1 VHQMGGARPPGPR
14 NNNNKPRALYS
25 LPVRCSRTTN
35 TIENNMS
42 FITIVPSILSFL
54 GTGVKGFFGLKSEQQ
69 KIVSDAISTLRDV
82 NSTEKDRAIA
92 FAQYMAAESSNG
104 YWLSACIR
112 PLMALSLMILVGCWF
127 FGYTPPNIN
136 AAMPPFI
143 EKAVDT
149 LMVFMGVYVP
159 GRSIEK
165 IVTSVT
171 NSRIIQQYLS
181 KYLK

>member
-1 VHQMGGARPPGPR
+1 MPIFS
-14 NNNNKPRALYS
+14 ALIG
-25 LPVRCSRTTN
+25 L
-35 TIENNMS
+35 
-42 FITIVPSILSFL
+42 F
-54 GTGVKGFFGLKSEQQ
+54 GTGIKGFFGLKTEQQ
-69 KIVSDAISTLRDV
+69 KIVGTALETLKDV
-82 NSTEKDRAIA
+82 NSSEKDRAIA

-127 FGYTPPNIN
+127 FGYMPPNIN

-159 GRSIEK
+159 GRSLEK
-165 IVTSVT
+165 IVTSIT
-171 NSRIIQQYLS
+171 NSKIISQYLDR
-181 KYLK
+181 YLK